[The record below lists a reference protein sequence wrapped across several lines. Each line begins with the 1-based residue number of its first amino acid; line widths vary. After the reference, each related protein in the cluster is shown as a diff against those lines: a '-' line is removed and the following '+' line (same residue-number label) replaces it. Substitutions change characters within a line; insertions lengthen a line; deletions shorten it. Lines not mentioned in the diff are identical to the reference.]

1 MNSCKSIR
9 ELIDEADNPNL
20 LPFEV
25 SQHVDACREC
35 ERFST
40 ERAGL
45 RNLLGSGVRVTAPMN
60 FDAMLAARLAETRN
74 RRWRSWLAPA
84 SYFRLGAATAG
95 VAALVL
101 VAQYSG
107 LFSSNLT
114 PSQQATVATTKSKQP
129 ERPPSAQPVFEAG
142 IVADNHRQPQRVTPI
157 VIGQRMGS
165 SRLAAATIGRV
176 RPRETVS
183 SDDLGVVLVRGQ
195 NGGSDVQM
203 PTVSLGA
210 QPLLYV
216 SAGKQQPSRNV
227 GASF

>member
-1 MNSCKSIR
+1 
-9 ELIDEADNPNL
+9 
-20 LPFEV
+20 
-25 SQHVDACREC
+25 
-35 ERFST
+35 
-40 ERAGL
+40 
-45 RNLLGSGVRVTAPMN
+45 
-60 FDAMLAARLAETRN
+60 
-74 RRWRSWLAPA
+74 
-84 SYFRLGAATAG
+84 
-95 VAALVL
+95 
-101 VAQYSG
+101 
-107 LFSSNLT
+107 
-114 PSQQATVATTKSKQP
+114 KSKQP

-165 SRLAAATIGRV
+165 GRLAAATIGRV

>member
-25 SQHVDACREC
+25 SQHVDACRDC

-45 RNLLGSGVRVTAPMN
+45 RNLLASGVRVTAPMN

-74 RRWRSWLAPA
+74 RGWLSWLVPA
-84 SYFRLGAATAG
+84 NYFRLGAATAG

-176 RPRETVS
+176 RPREAVS

-216 SAGKQQPSRNV
+216 SAGKQQPVRNV

>member
-45 RNLLGSGVRVTAPMN
+45 RNLLGSGVRVAAPMN

-74 RRWRSWLAPA
+74 RGWLSWLAPA
-84 SYFRLGAATAG
+84 SYFRLGAATAS

-107 LFSSNLT
+107 LFSSNVT
-114 PSQQATVATTKSKQP
+114 PHQQDTVATTKSKQL
-129 ERPPSAQPVFEAG
+129 ERIPASVQPGPAAG
-142 IVADNHRQPQRVTPI
+142 IVADRTPPQRVTPI
-157 VIGQRMGS
+157 VIGQRIGS

-176 RPRETVS
+176 RLRETVS

>member
-25 SQHVDACREC
+25 SQHVDACRDC
-35 ERFST
+35 ERFSA

-45 RNLLGSGVRVTAPMN
+45 RNLLGSGVRVAAPMN
-60 FDAMLAARLAETRN
+60 FDAMLAARLAETKN
-74 RRWRSWLAPA
+74 RGWLSWLAPA
-84 SYFRLGAATAG
+84 SYARLGAATAG

-107 LFSSNLT
+107 LFSSRLT
-114 PSQQATVATTKSKQP
+114 PSQQDTVATTKSNQP
-129 ERPPSAQPVFEAG
+129 GAPSAQPVADAG
-142 IVADNHRQPQRVTPI
+142 VVADNHRQPQRVTPI

-176 RPRETVS
+176 RPREAVS

-216 SAGKQQPSRNV
+216 SAGKQQPVRNV

>member
-74 RRWRSWLAPA
+74 RGWLSWLVPA
-84 SYFRLGAATAG
+84 NYFRLGAATAG
-95 VAALVL
+95 VAALVM

-107 LFSSNLT
+107 LFSSSLT
-114 PSQQATVATTKSKQP
+114 PSQQATVATTKSNQP
-129 ERPPSAQPVFEAG
+129 AAQSTQPPVADAG
-142 IVADNHRQPQRVTPI
+142 IVADNHVQRERVTPI
-157 VIGQRMGS
+157 VIGPRVGS
-165 SRLAAATIGRV
+165 SRLAAVTIGRV

-216 SAGKQQPSRNV
+216 SAGKQQSSRNV

>member
-25 SQHVDACREC
+25 SQHVDACRDC
-35 ERFST
+35 ERFSA
-40 ERAGL
+40 ERTGL
-45 RNLLGSGVRVTAPMN
+45 RNLLASGVRVAAPLN

-74 RRWRSWLAPA
+74 RGWLSWLAPA

-107 LFSSNLT
+107 LFSSNVT
-114 PSQQATVATTKSKQP
+114 PRQQDTVATTNSNQL
-129 ERPPSAQPVFEAG
+129 ERSPSAQPAPAG
-142 IVADNHRQPQRVTPI
+142 GFVADNRRQPQRVTPI
-157 VIGQRMGS
+157 VMGPRIS
-165 SRLAAATIGRV
+165 SGRLAPAAIGRV

-216 SAGKQQPSRNV
+216 SAGKQQPARNV

>member
-35 ERFST
+35 ERFSA

-74 RRWRSWLAPA
+74 RGWLSWLVPA
-84 SYFRLGAATAG
+84 NYFRLGAATAG

-107 LFSSNLT
+107 LFSSSVT
-114 PSQQATVATTKSKQP
+114 PRQRNTVATSTSDQS
-129 ERPPSAQPVFEAG
+129 ESTASAQPAPPAE
-142 IVADNHRQPQRVTPI
+142 IVADDHRQPQRLTP
-157 VIGQRMGS
+157 VVMGQRINAG
-165 SRLAAATIGRV
+165 RVAAATIGRV
-176 RPRETVS
+176 RPREPVS

-216 SAGKQQPSRNV
+216 SAGKQQSSRNA

>member
-25 SQHVDACREC
+25 SQHVDSCREC

-45 RNLLGSGVRVTAPMN
+45 RNLLGSGVRITAPMN

-74 RRWRSWLAPA
+74 RGWLSWLVPA
-84 SYFRLGAATAG
+84 NYFRLGAATAG

-107 LFSSNLT
+107 LFSGNLT
-114 PSQQATVATTKSKQP
+114 ASQQAIVPTTNQLERTPSTQGSP
-129 ERPPSAQPVFEAG
+129 EPA

-157 VIGQRMGS
+157 VIGPRIGS
-165 SRLAAATIGRV
+165 GRLAAATIGRV

>member
-25 SQHVDACREC
+25 SQHVDACRDC
-35 ERFST
+35 ERFSA

-45 RNLLGSGVRVTAPMN
+45 RNLLGSGVRVAAPMN

-74 RRWRSWLAPA
+74 RGWLSWLAPA
-84 SYFRLGAATAG
+84 SYFRLGAATAS

-107 LFSSNLT
+107 LFSSNVT
-114 PSQQATVATTKSKQP
+114 PPRQQDAIATTSKQP
-129 ERPPSAQPVFEAG
+129 ERIPSAQPVPDAG
-142 IVADNHRQPQRVTPI
+142 IVADNRRQPQRVTPI
-157 VIGQRMGS
+157 VMGARIS
-165 SRLAAATIGRV
+165 SGRLAAAAIGRV
-176 RPRETVS
+176 RPREAVS

-216 SAGKQQPSRNV
+216 SAGKQQPVRNV

>member
-20 LPFEV
+20 LPFDV

-35 ERFST
+35 ERFSA

-45 RNLLGSGVRVTAPMN
+45 RNLLGSGVRVAAPMN

-74 RRWRSWLAPA
+74 RGWLSWLAPA

-107 LFSSNLT
+107 LFSSNVT
-114 PSQQATVATTKSKQP
+114 PRQQDTVATTKSNQP
-129 ERPPSAQPVFEAG
+129 EGRPSAKPVPDAG
-142 IVADNHRQPQRVTPI
+142 MVPDNPGPSQRVTPI
-157 VIGQRMGS
+157 VMGPRINP

-176 RPRETVS
+176 RSRETVS

>member
-25 SQHVDACREC
+25 SQHVDACRDC
-35 ERFST
+35 ERFSA

-45 RNLLGSGVRVTAPMN
+45 RNLLGSGARVTAPMN

-74 RRWRSWLAPA
+74 RGWLSWLVPA
-84 SYFRLGAATAG
+84 NYFRLGAATAG
-95 VAALVL
+95 VTALVL

-107 LFSSNLT
+107 IFSSNLT
-114 PSQQATVATTKSKQP
+114 QSQQATAPATKSDQS
-129 ERPPSAQPVFEAG
+129 ERTRSAQPVADG
-142 IVADNHRQPQRVTPI
+142 GVVADNHRQPQRVTPV
-157 VIGQRMGS
+157 VIGQRIGS
-165 SRLAAATIGRV
+165 GRLAAPTIGRG
-176 RPRETVS
+176 RARETVS

-216 SAGKQQPSRNV
+216 SAGKQQPVRNV

>member
-25 SQHVDACREC
+25 SQHVDACRDC
-35 ERFST
+35 ERFSA

-45 RNLLGSGVRVTAPMN
+45 RNLLASGVRVAAPMN

-74 RRWRSWLAPA
+74 RGWLSWLAPA

-95 VAALVL
+95 VLALVV

-107 LFSSNLT
+107 LFSSNLK
-114 PSQQATVATTKSKQP
+114 PRQRDTVAATKNNQAEPVPSVQP
-129 ERPPSAQPVFEAG
+129 APDAG
-142 IVADNHRQPQRVTPI
+142 IVADNHPQPQHVTLV
-157 VIGQRMGS
+157 VIGQRIGS
-165 SRLAAATIGRV
+165 GRLAAPTIGRV

>member
-25 SQHVDACREC
+25 SQHLDACRDC
-35 ERFST
+35 ERFSA

-45 RNLLGSGVRVTAPMN
+45 RNLLGSGVRVAAPMN
-60 FDAMLAARLAETRN
+60 FDAMLAARLAEARN
-74 RRWRSWLAPA
+74 RGWLSWLAPA
-84 SYFRLGAATAG
+84 SYFRLGAAAAS

-101 VAQYSG
+101 VAQYAG
-107 LFSSNLT
+107 LFSSNLK
-114 PSQQATVATTKSKQP
+114 PRQRDTVATTKNNQAEP
-129 ERPPSAQPVFEAG
+129 VPSVQPVTEAG

-157 VIGQRMGS
+157 VIGPRINS
-165 SRLAAATIGRV
+165 SRLAAAAIGRV
-176 RPRETVS
+176 RPREAVS

-195 NGGSDVQM
+195 NGGSDIQM

-216 SAGKQQPSRNV
+216 SAGKQQPVRNV

>member
-25 SQHVDACREC
+25 SQHIDACREC
-35 ERFST
+35 ERFSA

-45 RNLLGSGVRVTAPMN
+45 RNLLASGVRVTAPMN
-60 FDAMLAARLAETRN
+60 FDAMLAARLVETRN
-74 RRWRSWLAPA
+74 RGWLSWLVPA
-84 SYFRLGAATAG
+84 SYLRLGAATAG
-95 VAALVL
+95 LATLLL

-107 LFSSNLT
+107 LFSSGVT
-114 PSQQATVATTKSKQP
+114 PRQQNTVATSTSDQS
-129 ERPPSAQPVFEAG
+129 ESTASAQPIPQAE
-142 IVADNHRQPQRVTPI
+142 IVADHRQPQRVTPG
-157 VIGQRMGS
+157 VIGPRINSG
-165 SRLAAATIGRV
+165 RLAAATIGRV
-176 RPRETVS
+176 RPRETVL

-227 GASF
+227 GTSF

>member
-1 MNSCKSIR
+1 MNSCKSTR

-45 RNLLGSGVRVTAPMN
+45 RNLLGSGVRVAAPMN

-74 RRWRSWLAPA
+74 RGWLSWLVPA
-84 SYFRLGAATAG
+84 NYLRLGAATAG

-114 PSQQATVATTKSKQP
+114 PSQQATVLTTKSDQSERSSQHAP
-129 ERPPSAQPVFEAG
+129 EGGDDR
-142 IVADNHRQPQRVTPI
+142 RQAQRVTPI
-157 VIGQRMGS
+157 VIGQRSGS
-165 SRLAAATIGRV
+165 SRLAATSVGRV

-216 SAGKQQPSRNV
+216 SAGKQQAVRNV